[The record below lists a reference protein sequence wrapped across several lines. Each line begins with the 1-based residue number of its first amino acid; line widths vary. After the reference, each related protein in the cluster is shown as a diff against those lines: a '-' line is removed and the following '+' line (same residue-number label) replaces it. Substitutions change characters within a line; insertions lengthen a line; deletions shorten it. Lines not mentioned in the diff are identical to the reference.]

1 MGLAQSTSD
10 RYSPDSSQACCQRA
24 STSRWSYLFLTAVIL
39 SQTSSESA
47 VEKRGEAL
55 RPVVAVTTTAAVDRR
70 YLDPPCDLHTLMDT
84 YTLALERAGASPVLV
99 GRMRPEDA
107 PLILDRVDG
116 LVASGGRDLAPALYG
131 QDNTA
136 SAESHPGDDRRD
148 IALVLEARRR
158 KMPVLGICRGLQA
171 VNAALGGELHQHM
184 LSDSDPEHPTFPA
197 DTSKLNFHRHTVE
210 LEAGCRLAAVY
221 GSTERKVNSIHH
233 QAVSRA
239 APGLKATGR
248 TPGGS
253 IEAVESADPGW
264 PLLAVQ
270 WHPEML
276 DPGDEHPLFAAF
288 VEDVRR
294 YLDGRRP

>member
-1 MGLAQSTSD
+1 M
-10 RYSPDSSQACCQRA
+10 
-24 STSRWSYLFLTAVIL
+24 
-39 SQTSSESA
+39 
-47 VEKRGEAL
+47 
-55 RPVVAVTTTAAVDRR
+55 RPVVAVTTTARVDRR
-70 YLDPPCDLHTLMDT
+70 YLDPPCDIHTLMDT
-84 YTLALERAGASPVLV
+84 YTLALERAGAAPVLV

-171 VNAALGGELHQHM
+171 VNVALGGELHQHM
-184 LSDSDPEHPTFPA
+184 LSDSDPEHPSSPA
-197 DTSKLNFHRHTVE
+197 EDSKPSVHRHTVE
-210 LEAGCRLAAVY
+210 LEAGCRLAALY

-239 APGLKATGR
+239 APGLKVVGR

-264 PLLAVQ
+264 ALLAVQ

-288 VEDVRR
+288 VEVVRA
-294 YLDGRRP
+294 YLDGRGGADGI

>member
-1 MGLAQSTSD
+1 M
-10 RYSPDSSQACCQRA
+10 
-24 STSRWSYLFLTAVIL
+24 
-39 SQTSSESA
+39 
-47 VEKRGEAL
+47 
-55 RPVVAVTTTAAVDRR
+55 RPVVAVTTTTAVDRR

-84 YTLALERAGASPVLV
+84 YTLALERAGAAPMLV

-116 LVASGGRDLAPALYG
+116 LVASGGRDLAPSLYG
-131 QDNTA
+131 QDNKA
-136 SAESHPGDDRRD
+136 SEESHPGDDRRD

-171 VNAALGGELHQHM
+171 VNVALGGELHQHI
-184 LSDSDPEHPTFPA
+184 LSDADAEHPPSPRETRR
-197 DTSKLNFHRHTVE
+197 LNTHRHTVE
-210 LEAGCRLAAVY
+210 LDEGCRLAAIY

-233 QAVSRA
+233 QAVSRPTA
-239 APGLKATGR
+239 DLTVTGR

-253 IEAVESADPGW
+253 VEAVESADPDW
-264 PLLAVQ
+264 AVLAVQ

-294 YLDGRRP
+294 YLAGRGGADGI